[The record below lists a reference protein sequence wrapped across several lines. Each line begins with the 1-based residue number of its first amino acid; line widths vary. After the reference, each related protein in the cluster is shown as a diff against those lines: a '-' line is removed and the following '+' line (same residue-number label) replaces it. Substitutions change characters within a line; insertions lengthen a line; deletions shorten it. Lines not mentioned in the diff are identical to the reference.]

1 MLKNKL
7 FCFDKKMFFVK
18 NLEVKLTVLDRNS
31 TAVAEELRP
40 TAIATVAEVFLQPK
54 VLFVVFSVF
63 SKMEAEM

>member
-63 SKMEAEM
+63 SKMKAEM

>member
-40 TAIATVAEVFLQPK
+40 TAIATVAEVFLQLK

>member
-18 NLEVKLTVLDRNS
+18 KLEVKLTVLDRNS

-40 TAIATVAEVFLQPK
+40 TATASVAEV
-54 VLFVVFSVF
+54 
-63 SKMEAEM
+63 

>member
-18 NLEVKLTVLDRNS
+18 NLEVRLTVLDRNS